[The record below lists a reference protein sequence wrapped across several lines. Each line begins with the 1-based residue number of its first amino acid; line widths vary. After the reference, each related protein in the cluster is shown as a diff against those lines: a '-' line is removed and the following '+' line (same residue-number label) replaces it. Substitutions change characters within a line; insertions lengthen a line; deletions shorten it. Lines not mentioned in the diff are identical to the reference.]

1 MKLGRHDPPIIE
13 LKITWASAY
22 LGGVETAMMT
32 MTGGSAPLFLYALR
46 TVTESAAS
54 AAYDWIGR
62 GRKDDGDGAA
72 VDAMRLA
79 LNQLAIDGLV
89 VIGEGEKD
97 EAPALYN
104 GERLGTG
111 LGGTGPGGTGPGG
124 TGPGGAAPGDTQ
136 LDIAVDP
143 VEGTTYLANGQ
154 TNALAVIA
162 VAPRGT
168 MMDPGP
174 AFYMEKLVVPPAA
187 KGKIDPAWPVE
198 RRLTAL
204 AQALG
209 KPVRELTVYVL
220 EKPRHRTLVERI
232 HEAGARV
239 ALYPAGDVAG
249 ALMAAIP
256 DSGIDA
262 LMGTGGTPEGIM
274 SACAVR
280 ALGGD
285 FMGRLDPQLP
295 SEQIAVRDAG
305 LNSTDWYAMEEMIRS
320 ENVFFCATGIT
331 TGLLLDGVQRTA
343 THERLHTMLISGAS
357 GERQMLVNWRKRD
370 TAA

>member
-1 MKLGRHDPPIIE
+1 
-13 LKITWASAY
+13 
-22 LGGVETAMMT
+22 

-46 TVTESAAS
+46 TVTEGAAS

-62 GRKDDGDGAA
+62 GRKEDGDGAA

-79 LNQLAIDGLV
+79 LNQLAIDGVV

-104 GERLGTG
+104 GERLGT
-111 LGGTGPGGTGPGG
+111 
-124 TGPGGAAPGDTQ
+124 APGDTA

-187 KGKIDPAWPVE
+187 RGKIDPTWPVE

-204 AQALG
+204 GKALG
-209 KPVRELTVYVL
+209 KPVADLTVYVL
-220 EKPRHRTLVERI
+220 EKPRHRGLVERI
-232 HEAGARV
+232 HDAGARV

-256 DSGIDA
+256 DSGIDC
-262 LMGTGGTPEGIM
+262 LMGTGGTPEGVM

-295 SEQIAVRDAG
+295 TEQMAVRDAG
-305 LNSTDWYAMEEMIRS
+305 LSATHWYALEDMIRS
-320 ENVFFCATGIT
+320 DNVFFCATGIT
-331 TGLLLDGVQRTA
+331 TGLLLDGVRRTA
-343 THERLHTMLISGAS
+343 THECLQSMLISGAS
-357 GERQMLVNWRKRD
+357 GERQKLINWRPRPQGIPGG
-370 TAA
+370 TTGGPAGAVTGSAA